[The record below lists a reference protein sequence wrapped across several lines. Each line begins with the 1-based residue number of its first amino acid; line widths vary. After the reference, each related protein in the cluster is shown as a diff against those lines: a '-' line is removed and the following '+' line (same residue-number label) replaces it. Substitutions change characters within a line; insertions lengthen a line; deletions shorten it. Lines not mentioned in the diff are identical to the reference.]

1 MVFKF
6 SNGEYSM
13 NGEIR
18 LYSAVYTMFLSIIGG
33 LCVPVGVAEAASND
47 VTILSGDG
55 GGVSCVVVGVAGVV
69 ALTVLLTLLVS
80 LLKMKSKCKL
90 LSDGLSDIAS
100 GEREVSLPA
109 EGMDNIGK
117 SVRGINQIVKYISE
131 LEGKLEKSENVARE
145 SQAKASAALSQAEQ
159 ARVQGE
165 AARCHGLLSAARTL
179 EVSLKGIRESSASL
193 EESSVKASSGA
204 ADQQRYIA
212 EALSA
217 MEEMNAAVS
226 ETAANAEAAA
236 TDAEMAMDF
245 AKSGADVVA
254 RTVNSIGHV
263 SDNSQTL
270 TERVAELG
278 TRAEGVGRIMGVI
291 SDIADQTN
299 LLALNAAIEAARAG
313 EAGRGFAVVA
323 DEVRKL
329 AEKTMEATRDV
340 GVAIEGIQTQVGETV
355 EGVREMVGLADKSAE
370 LANES
375 GGALNEIVT
384 YSGTSAE
391 RIRSIASA
399 ASQQSIASEEVT
411 RTVSEIH
418 SISEATGEGMEEAA
432 TAMTR
437 LNERVDDLATM
448 TGVFQMVG
456 NGKVQDVI
464 GHLASSQEIQSRE
477 RDRQEGAMRR
487 ALRENAFLELLY
499 ITDEKGKQIVSNI
512 GGEVTDYAEDR
523 AAYGT
528 DWASRPWFTGAIEN
542 LTFYISDVYESSASG
557 EHCITVSSPFI
568 DKAGQVQGVIA
579 ADVRVSL

>member
-1 MVFKF
+1 
-6 SNGEYSM
+6 
-13 NGEIR
+13 
-18 LYSAVYTMFLSIIGG
+18 MFLLAAAG
-33 LCVPVGVAEAASND
+33 LCAGGGVAEAASND
-47 VTILSGDG
+47 VTILSGTEEG
-55 GGVSCVVVGVAGVV
+55 FSGVFVGVAGVV
-69 ALTVLLTLLVS
+69 ILSVLFALLIS
-80 LLKMKSKCKL
+80 LLKIKSKCKL
-90 LSDGLSDIAS
+90 LSEGLSDIAS
-100 GEREVSLPA
+100 GRKEVSLPA
-109 EGMDNIGK
+109 EGLDNIGK
-117 SVRGINQIVKYISE
+117 SVREINQIVKHISE
-131 LEGKLEKSENVARE
+131 LEEKLEKSENVASE
-145 SQAKASAALSQAEQ
+145 SQSKAAAALRQAEQ
-159 ARVQGE
+159 ARVHGE

-179 EVSLKGIRESSASL
+179 DVSLEGIRESSVRV
-193 EESSVKASSGA
+193 EESSAKASSGA

-236 TDAEMAMDF
+236 TDAEMAMDH
-245 AKSGADVVA
+245 ARNGADVVA
-254 RTVNSIGHV
+254 RTVDSIGHV
-263 SDNSQTL
+263 SGNSRTL

-278 TRAEGVGRIMGVI
+278 TRAESVGRIMGVI

-355 EGVREMVGLADKSAE
+355 EGVTEMAELADKSAE

-375 GGALNEIVT
+375 GDALKEIVS

-399 ASQQSIASEEVT
+399 ASQQSVASEEVT

-418 SISEATGEGMEEAA
+418 SISQATGEGMDEAA
-432 TAMTR
+432 GAMAR
-437 LNERVDDLATM
+437 LNERVNDLSTM
-448 TGVFQMVG
+448 TGVFHLVG
-456 NGKVQDVI
+456 NGKVQEII
-464 GHLASSQEIQSRE
+464 GDLASSQEIQSCE

-499 ITDEKGKQIVSNI
+499 ITDEKGRQMVSNI
-512 GGEVTDYAEDR
+512 GGEVMDFAEDR
-523 AAYGT
+523 AAFGT
-528 DWASRPWFTGAIEN
+528 DWSSRPWFTGAIEN
-542 LTFYISDVYESSASG
+542 LTFNISDVYESSASG
-557 EHCITVSSPFI
+557 EHCITVSSPFL
-568 DKAGQVQGVIA
+568 DKNGRVLGVIA
-579 ADVRVSL
+579 ADVRVVL